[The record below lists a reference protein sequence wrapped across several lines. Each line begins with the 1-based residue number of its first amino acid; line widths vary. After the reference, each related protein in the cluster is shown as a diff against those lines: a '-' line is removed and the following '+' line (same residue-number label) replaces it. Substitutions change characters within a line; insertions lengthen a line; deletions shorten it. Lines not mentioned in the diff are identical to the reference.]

1 MIISQINDQE
11 VIYFDPQRCP
21 DTHCI
26 TKNHL
31 LCMCF
36 FEFVTCCVSVKYVSL
51 TAVEVC
57 RGISAYLTS
66 SVSMVYCT
74 CQFRCLY
81 FTHFKLQFC
90 EAVEQI
96 ATVKLLSPV
105 CFCTVKLSVSI

>member
-1 MIISQINDQE
+1 M
-11 VIYFDPQRCP
+11 
-21 DTHCI
+21 
-26 TKNHL
+26 
-31 LCMCF
+31 
-36 FEFVTCCVSVKYVSL
+36 KYVSL
-51 TAVEVC
+51 TAVKVLGGREGGG
-57 RGISAYLTS
+57 GISAYLTS
-66 SVSMVYCT
+66 SVFTVYCT

>member
-1 MIISQINDQE
+1 M
-11 VIYFDPQRCP
+11 
-21 DTHCI
+21 
-26 TKNHL
+26 
-31 LCMCF
+31 
-36 FEFVTCCVSVKYVSL
+36 SL
-51 TAVEVC
+51 TAVKVLGGREGGG
-57 RGISAYLTS
+57 GISAYLTS
-66 SVSMVYCT
+66 SVFTVYCT